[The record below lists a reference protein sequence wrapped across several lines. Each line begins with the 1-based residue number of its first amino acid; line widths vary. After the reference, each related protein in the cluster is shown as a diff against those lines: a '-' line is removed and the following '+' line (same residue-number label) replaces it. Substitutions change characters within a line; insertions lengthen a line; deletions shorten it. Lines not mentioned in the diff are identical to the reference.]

1 MPGRF
6 VCLVAAL
13 AVAGM
18 TGAQARDDY
27 PNRPIT
33 WVVPFTPGGITDTNA
48 RLVADELS
56 KVLGQSVVVDN
67 RGGAGGTIGTEQVA
81 RAAPD
86 GYTMVYATQGTMA
99 ANVSLRKA
107 LPYDPLKNFVP
118 VHVVAE
124 TPNILAASP
133 TAPFS
138 TLDELVAYAKKHPG
152 KITYGSSGAGTA
164 THLVAELFK
173 AVAGVEIMHIPYK
186 GSAPAMTDL
195 LGGRIDIM
203 FDYPVTVGP
212 HADAGKLKLLATTAA
227 SRLAVMPKVPTM
239 AELGFK
245 DLITESWSG
254 VMVPAGTP
262 DAVVDRLAAA
272 VRVAITSDRVREQL
286 DKFGSRAVLLQKG
299 DMRSL
304 IEREIVRWAD
314 VIAKSGIEKQ

>member
-1 MPGRF
+1 MSRRF
-6 VCLVAAL
+6 VLLIAAL
-13 AVAGM
+13 AVLGVTQAH
-18 TGAQARDDY
+18 ARDDF

-33 WVVPFTPGGITDTNA
+33 WVVPFTPGGITDNNA
-48 RLVADELS
+48 RLVADEMS
-56 KVLGQSVVVDN
+56 KVLGQSVMVDN

-86 GYTMVYATQGTMA
+86 GYTMIYATQGTMA

-107 LPYDPLKNFVP
+107 LPYDPLKSFVP
-118 VHVVAE
+118 VHMVAQ
-124 TPNILAASP
+124 TPNVVAASP
-133 TAPFS
+133 AAPFD
-138 TLDELVAYAKKHPG
+138 TLDQLVAYAKMHPG
-152 KITYGSSGAGTA
+152 KVTYGSSGAGTA

-173 AVAGVEIMHIPYK
+173 TVAGVDIVHVPYK

-203 FDYPVTVGP
+203 FDYAVTIGP
-212 HADAGKLKLLATTAA
+212 QAGAGKLKVLGTTAA
-227 SRLAVMPKVPTM
+227 RRLAAMPKVPTM
-239 AELGFK
+239 AEQGFK
-245 DLITESWSG
+245 ELITESWSG

-272 VRVAITSDRVREQL
+272 VRAAITSERVREQL
-286 DKFGSRAVLLQKG
+286 DKFGSRPVLLSKAE
-299 DMRSL
+299 MRGL

>member
-6 VCLVAAL
+6 VFLIAAL
-13 AVAGM
+13 AVL
-18 TGAQARDDY
+18 GATDARARDDY
-27 PNRPIT
+27 PNRTIT

-56 KVLGQSVVVDN
+56 KVLGQSVLVDN

-86 GYTMVYATQGTMA
+86 GYTMIYATQGTMA
-99 ANVSLRKA
+99 ANVSLRKS
-107 LPYDPLKNFVP
+107 LPYDPLRSFVP

-124 TPNILAASP
+124 TPNILTASP
-133 TAPFS
+133 AAPFD
-138 TLDELVAYAKKHPG
+138 TLEELIAYAKNNPG
-152 KITYGSSGAGTA
+152 KVTYGSSGAGTA

-173 AVAGVEIMHIPYK
+173 TVAGVDIVHVPYK
-186 GSAPAMTDL
+186 GSAPAITDL
-195 LGGRIDIM
+195 LSGRIDIM
-203 FDYPVTVGP
+203 FDYPVTVGS
-212 HADAGKLKLLATTAA
+212 HAEAGKLKLLATTAA
-227 SRLAVMPKVPTM
+227 SRLTIMPKVPTM

-262 DAVVDRLAAA
+262 DAVVDRLAVA
-272 VRVAITSDRVREQL
+272 VRLAITSHRVREQL
-286 DKFGSRAVLLQKG
+286 DKFGSHAVLLEKG
-299 DMRSL
+299 EMRAL
-304 IEREIVRWAD
+304 IEREIVRWGE